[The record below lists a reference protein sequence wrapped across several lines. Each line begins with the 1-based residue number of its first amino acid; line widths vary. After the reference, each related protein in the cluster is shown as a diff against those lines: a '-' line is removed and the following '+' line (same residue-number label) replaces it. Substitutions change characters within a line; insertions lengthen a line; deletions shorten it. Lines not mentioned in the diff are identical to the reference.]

1 MGIVDE
7 DVAKVRDVTDIVA
20 VISQYTQLKRSGSQW
35 MGLCPFHGEKSP
47 SFSVNGDQG
56 VYYCFGCQVRG
67 DAITFVREKEQL
79 DFVGAVEWLA
89 NKAGVSL
96 RYTDKFEGED
106 RKRKA
111 RLSDAVEQ
119 AVGWYHDR
127 LLTSADAGA
136 ARSYLR
142 TRGFDGDMV
151 RRYRIGW
158 APDGWDLLARSLKL
172 NDADLTDAG
181 LGFVNRRGRQQDSF
195 RNRVLFPIFDAQ
207 GAAVGFGGRILPGGD
222 GPKYKNS
229 ADNRVYHKSR
239 ILYGLNW
246 AKTEV
251 VEADEVIVCE
261 GYTDVIGFARAGVP
275 RAVATC
281 GTSLTEDHVKL
292 LRRFARRVVLAFDA
306 DAAGQT
312 AAEKF
317 YQWEK
322 AHDLDVAV
330 VDLPDGVDPGELS
343 LSDPA
348 RLATAVADSKPF
360 LAFQIERVFD
370 RADLS
375 TVESRAK
382 TAEAALGLVAEHPD
396 ALVRDQ
402 YAMDIATRCR
412 LELDLVRQ
420 WLREGRFESA
430 SDRSQRRDRERGGR
444 GGRAAPSRG
453 GGFDDAPPPWETGSS
468 GGGQPEWDDA
478 PPPWETGYG
487 GDPVPSPGAERRS
500 RLLRREAPELE
511 RKALRAAIQQPDEIL
526 PYLVP
531 ELFTD
536 DVSAELVVVLSGT
549 RSLHEVVET
558 VGEDHSALVH
568 RLATERIT
576 DPAIE
581 VACMLWR
588 GYLEREERHVARTVA
603 DLAEASR
610 YQQWM
615 RERRRDLV
623 DVDDGRRAAVLDEL
637 LGWIAGADG
646 EGEA

>member
-1 MGIVDE
+1 MGIVDD
-7 DVAKVRDVTDIVA
+7 DVAKVRDTTDIVA

-47 SFSVNGDQG
+47 SFSVNGEQG

-89 NKAGVSL
+89 NKAGITL
-96 RYTDKFEGED
+96 TYTDKFEGED

-111 RLSDAVEQ
+111 RLSESVERAVD
-119 AVGWYHDR
+119 WYHDR

-142 TRGFDGDMV
+142 TRGFDGEAV
-151 RRYRIGW
+151 RHYRIGW
-158 APDGWDLLARSLKL
+158 APDGWDQLARALKL

-246 AKTEV
+246 AKTDI

-281 GTSLTEDHVKL
+281 GTSLTEDHVRL
-292 LRRFARRVVLAFDA
+292 LRRFAKRVVLAFDA

-348 RLATAVADSKPF
+348 RLAAAVAESKPF
-360 LAFQIERVFD
+360 LAFQVERVFD

-382 TAEAALGLVAEHPD
+382 TAESALGLVAEHPD
-396 ALVRDQ
+396 PLVRDQ

-412 LELDLVRQ
+412 LEVELVRR
-420 WLREGRFESA
+420 WLAEGRFDARPAPA
-430 SDRSQRRDRERGGR
+430 SSRRGSNP
-444 GGRAAPSRG
+444 AP
-453 GGFDDAPPPWETGSS
+453 DD
-468 GGGQPEWDDA
+468 GGQPLDDA

-487 GDPVPSPGAERRS
+487 GAADRGGRS
-500 RLLRREAPELE
+500 RLLRRTTPELE
-511 RKALRAAIQQPDEIL
+511 LKALRAAIQQPEEIL
-526 PYLVP
+526 SLLVP

-536 DVSAELVVVLSGT
+536 EIAAELAVVVSSSS
-549 RSLHEVVET
+549 SLHDVVAA
-558 VGEDHSALVH
+558 VGEDHAALVH
-568 RLATERIT
+568 RLATERID
-576 DPAIE
+576 DPPLE

-588 GYLEREERHVARTVA
+588 GYLEREERHVARSVA
-603 DLAEASR
+603 DLATAGN
-610 YQQWM
+610 YQRWM
-615 RERRRDLV
+615 REKRNALV
-623 DVDDGRRAAVLDEL
+623 DLDEARRAAVLDEL
-637 LGWIAGADG
+637 LVWITGPDQEG
-646 EGEA
+646 EG